1 MEEVITR
8 KIKKEEEEKT
18 MREEMLEAMKKEA
31 DAKRAEYMKEMERS
45 GNIDEKRV
53 LLNLMARKPLP
64 KPTPLK
70 GKSLDVIKEAAPWR
84 KGAVI

>member
-1 MEEVITR
+1 
-8 KIKKEEEEKT
+8 
-18 MREEMLEAMKKEA
+18 MREERLEAMKREA
-31 DAKRAEYMKEMERS
+31 YAKRAEFMKGLERT

-53 LLNLMARKPLP
+53 LHNLMARKQLP

-84 KGAVI
+84 KGEVKEKEETIEDEERK